1 MTVYQSHIEQLFAVL
16 KRAADGLRNAGIE
29 YRLVGGLAVFFH
41 VDARDPMAA
50 RFTRDIDLA
59 INRQDLN
66 AIRVALE
73 PLGFTYRHVASV
85 DMFLN
90 DANPKA
96 SSAIHLVFINE
107 KVRSDYLESVP
118 NSPAV
123 TDLAE
128 GIALASVPD
137 LLRMKLTSFREK
149 DRVHIRDMD
158 AVGLIMPEVENSLRP
173 EFKARLEQIRNT
185 E

>member
-1 MTVYQSHIEQLFAVL
+1 VL
-16 KRAADGLRNAGIE
+16 KRAADGLCQAGLD

-41 VDARDPMAA
+41 VDSRDPIAA

-59 INRQDLN
+59 VNRQDLD
-66 AIRVALE
+66 AIRSALE
-73 PLGFTYRHVASV
+73 PIGFTYRHAAGV
-85 DMFLN
+85 DMLLN
-90 DANPKA
+90 TADPKA

-107 KVRSDYLESVP
+107 KVRPGYLEPVP

-123 TDLAE
+123 TGLAE
-128 GIALASVPD
+128 GIALAPVSD
-137 LLRMKLTSFREK
+137 LLLMKLTSFREK

-158 AVGLIMPEVENSLRP
+158 SVGLITPDLEAQLRP
-173 EFKARLEQIRNT
+173 EFQVRLQQVRDT